1 MHITSFAEISY
12 HLFSHERK
20 HDEYPLWGKH
30 RYYIYIYRINNKL
43 LLFHM
48 FAFYDAAA
56 NMTRISDEFVREK
69 EKWIA

>member
-1 MHITSFAEISY
+1 MHYEFRRDFLSFIFA
-12 HLFSHERK
+12 HERK